1 MSDIGVAHRD
11 LKPENLLLDD
21 NNNIKI
27 VDFGLSNLYN
37 SGETLKSA
45 CGSPCYAAP
54 EMIRGVRY
62 YGASVDIWAV
72 GIIMYALI
80 CGFLPFED
88 KNTEKLYKK
97 ILSGVFETPIF
108 LSKEA
113 KDLLFKILNVD
124 PKKRIT
130 IAEIRKHPWY
140 NLYTM
145 P

>member
-1 MSDIGVAHRD
+1 
-11 LKPENLLLDD
+11 
-21 NNNIKI
+21 
-27 VDFGLSNLYN
+27 
-37 SGETLKSA
+37 
-45 CGSPCYAAP
+45 
-54 EMIRGVRY
+54 
-62 YGASVDIWAV
+62 
-72 GIIMYALI
+72 MYALI

-113 KDLLFKILNVD
+113 KDLLSKILNVD

-130 IAEIRKHPWY
+130 IVEIRKHLWY